1 MKFFAV
7 EGADHSD
14 VLGPTNRLIAEKILQ
29 DTGPACN
36 LAFAR

>member
-1 MKFFAV
+1 MKFFVAKGV
-7 EGADHSD
+7 NRFD